1 VNQLNIDQYLSDIN
15 RYKELAEEL
24 PEDNLAALLKKIE
37 LLAKCLPLIGE
48 VSAEYDRLFKRI
60 HVKRDMDYAQAY
72 IVAPRPKKEYAELA
86 TLEIREMEA
95 EAYGRMQKFMNEFDS
110 TSEVIHYLKLRLKV
124 DFADGS
130 IGSRYQSSV
139 N

>member
-1 VNQLNIDQYLSDIN
+1 VNLLNIDQYLSDIN
-15 RYKELAEEL
+15 RFKELAEGL
-24 PEDNLAALLKKIE
+24 PEDNPAALLKKIE

-72 IVAPRPKKEYAELA
+72 IDAPRPKKEHAELE
-86 TLEIREMEA
+86 TFEIREMEA
-95 EAYGRMQKFMNEFDS
+95 EAYGRMQKFRNEFDS
-110 TSEVIHYLKLRLKV
+110 TTEVIHYLKLRLKV

-130 IGSRYQSSV
+130 IGSRYQG
-139 N
+139 